1 MASGNDNRINLRPY
15 ILIFCFFWGLVLGFS
30 AYLYMKTAAQ
40 RLEIIE
46 VEEEK
51 ANERKKDEIAQEKSK
66 IEQID
71 PFKKAEEVEKPP
83 EVSTVLAKPE
93 VKLIDDKIITPD
105 FRQPPVI
112 PSPKIED
119 LPGLTGATVRI
130 PVKPEPP
137 AAEVV
142 NNSAQELPVKQTVVR
157 KKNPFADES
166 EMFDNVAPPELDD

>member
-1 MASGNDNRINLRPY
+1 MALGNDNRINLRPY
-15 ILIFCFFWGLVLGFS
+15 ILLFCFFWGLVLGFS

-46 VEEEK
+46 VQEEK
-51 ANERKKDEIAQEKSK
+51 ENERKKDEIAQEKSK

-71 PFKKAEEVEKPP
+71 PFKKAEDVEKPP

-93 VKLIDDKIITPD
+93 VKLIDEKIITPD
-105 FRQPPVI
+105 FRQPPII

-119 LPGLTGATVRI
+119 LPGLTGATVRL

-137 AAEVV
+137 AADSGVKP
-142 NNSAQELPVKQTVVR
+142 AQEQTIKQNAVR
-157 KKNPFADES
+157 KKNPFADETS
-166 EMFDNVAPPELDD
+166 MFDNVAPPELDD